1 VQKIQAKKTI
11 YDLRF
16 FPILES
22 SRVESQAVKSRNS
35 LNFNDWA
42 KIPDSITLFD
52 KNRRER
58 MFIESGKIGF
68 EIDRNQA
75 IEDRTQEYKSEMMAA
90 YKEFNPEKLHR
101 VALREW
107 FAIAVDGFSEQ
118 QIYNKLVDRFFRK
131 DSLDIGF
138 GTPPND
144 LALTFEWDA
153 NPWWYIRKIE
163 LGAMP
168 KSEWLKKVKYFELAF
183 DVNGVSTPW
192 IAGVEDS
199 LPSNFIFMDVDTFW
213 LAKPPTGQPPKKPI
227 DIQEFFGEI
236 EKRNHEVAKRV
247 LGLVTN

>member
-107 FAIAVDGFSEQ
+107 FAICGRWLLRATDLQQAGRQVFSE
-118 QIYNKLVDRFFRK
+118 
-131 DSLDIGF
+131 GF
-138 GTPPND
+138 
-144 LALTFEWDA
+144 
-153 NPWWYIRKIE
+153 
-163 LGAMP
+163 
-168 KSEWLKKVKYFELAF
+168 
-183 DVNGVSTPW
+183 
-192 IAGVEDS
+192 AGHRIWHAS
-199 LPSNFIFMDVDTFW
+199 
-213 LAKPPTGQPPKKPI
+213 K
-227 DIQEFFGEI
+227 
-236 EKRNHEVAKRV
+236 
-247 LGLVTN
+247 